1 MGLGVGPRHRVGELC
16 AVLHGMHVFTFRD
29 GLGNGDGLAKMHPTP
44 ALAAKGKHMPTKFRM
59 LLCPERY
66 HRLCA
71 AHCPLRDWRCE
82 RRTFRVFHGSQ
93 CLSRRTAVVPRASVM
108 PQSGGAKRSRV
119 YTGACSE
126 CKRAK
131 RKCDGYFKVRGV
143 VAGIVSRHA
152 DLHSA
157 GATRCCISC
166 FHPQSPDPCTRCAKR
181 GLECDT
187 AGEAALAEQAG
198 AGAEPASKLARRGA
212 APGASEML
220 AALAEVLA
228 EVRSVEGSWASED
241 SAQPPASDLWDV
253 DSLGGDSASASD
265 ASSSL
270 VSVDSGAEQGEQ
282 GQLTVHSRTTLSN
295 VGFFARTA
303 AKYGIDPRLMARRLV
318 TLMAAPDMP
327 TLWRALG
334 GRVGG
339 LPLGLLAPV
348 APSLRSRLAGS
359 LGAFLPPMEVSRVLS
374 TELAFDGVHLTLI
387 GLAGAVVAV
396 ASGSSVVRV
405 PACSSVLTCP
415 RWQLHTPSVDMRASG
430 SALGESDVEGVWSS
444 EVDVGVL
451 YGRWPHLCSMLG
463 SVGEGVVSSA
473 RAMLE
478 GEGRG
483 EDVEPGPELLWLF
496 HSHID
501 QLSVPAG
508 GWVAALDQD
517 TGTGSKTCVPLS
529 CAFNVALSE
538 LLGFTRQEVIAA
550 IHRDP
555 DSAMEQLGDW
565 IHPDCIVRRAV
576 TSISAWNHSLRAFQ
590 MEGLFNRK
598 VRVPVPGAAGEY
610 TVEMLPFY
618 AVETMHCELYPS
630 GARRSEIM
638 YISEVV
644 HARSVARNASIGC
657 ATSQVNVLDALVLGK
672 TPEVQAAVRL
682 SGRSLLEALL
692 DAADSDTREKLIMRI
707 MMAMSFDS
715 DAMLAAAIAP
725 EAEAEVGCPAEAA
738 HEHPTPPDAPAEPAK
753 GSEHGGCSGVYGG
766 LSFER
771 LARLRRELLRVA
783 GYDAIAAVFEETHNH
798 MTREG
803 AMVFGLA
810 GQRVK
815 MSFPNPGAVQFM
827 QRFKM
832 PSREQCDAWL
842 AEDASAQ

>member
-1 MGLGVGPRHRVGELC
+1 RAPSSRETGLIPVEAR
-16 AVLHGMHVFTFRD
+16 
-29 GLGNGDGLAKMHPTP
+29 
-44 ALAAKGKHMPTKFRM
+44 AA
-59 LLCPERY
+59 
-66 HRLCA
+66 
-71 AHCPLRDWRCE
+71 
-82 RRTFRVFHGSQ
+82 
-93 CLSRRTAVVPRASVM
+93 
-108 PQSGGAKRSRV
+108 
-119 YTGACSE
+119 
-126 CKRAK
+126 
-131 RKCDGYFKVRGV
+131 
-143 VAGIVSRHA
+143 
-152 DLHSA
+152 
-157 GATRCCISC
+157 
-166 FHPQSPDPCTRCAKR
+166 
-181 GLECDT
+181 
-187 AGEAALAEQAG
+187 
-198 AGAEPASKLARRGA
+198 
-212 APGASEML
+212 
-220 AALAEVLA
+220 
-228 EVRSVEGSWASED
+228 
-241 SAQPPASDLWDV
+241 
-253 DSLGGDSASASD
+253 
-265 ASSSL
+265 
-270 VSVDSGAEQGEQ
+270 
-282 GQLTVHSRTTLSN
+282 LSN

-303 AKYGIDPRLMARRLV
+303 TKYGIDPRLMARRLV

-444 EVDVGVL
+444 E
-451 YGRWPHLCSMLG
+451 
-463 SVGEGVVSSA
+463 GVVSSA

-483 EDVEPGPELLWLF
+483 EDDVEPGPELLWLF

-644 HARSVARNASIGC
+644 QARSVARNASIGC

-715 DAMLAAAIAP
+715 DAILAAAIAP

-753 GSEHGGCSGVYGG
+753 GSEHDGCSGVYGG